1 MPVVHETCE
10 FALFFC
16 HDLLLLRRLTHFIRY
31 DPFCPVSATEPRE
44 VAPSL
49 HPTFKNHHSKSS
61 PVGDMTQVL
70 KWHSPFR
77 FGYYG
82 SSEKIRVSKEESDSS
97 HISPSNGRL
106 FTPTEVFEILL
117 RSSILRSR

>member
-1 MPVVHETCE
+1 MEYV
-10 FALFFC
+10 
-16 HDLLLLRRLTHFIRY
+16 IR
-31 DPFCPVSATEPRE
+31 S
-44 VAPSL
+44 SQIQI
-49 HPTFKNHHSKSS
+49 PTFKNHHSKSS

-97 HISPSNGRL
+97 HISRL
-106 FTPTEVFEILL
+106 LVHASGANYKKRNRKKEGKKWEKKEKGKGKRKKKNRRRTGFAY
-117 RSSILRSR
+117 